1 MGRSKSQAPPP
12 PRAGAL
18 REATDRAREDEVLR
32 ALEACG
38 GNVTHAAVELGVSR
52 RTLTKLL
59 GEYDLIER
67 AREMRRK
74 AWGRRSA
81 MGRPPV

>member
-1 MGRSKSQAPPP
+1 MT
-12 PRAGAL
+12 L
-18 REATDRAREDEVLR
+18 RETLVVAKESSLRQATDRAREDEVLR
-32 ALEACG
+32 ALEECG
-38 GNVTHAAVELGVSR
+38 GCVTHAAVELGVSR

-59 GEYDLIER
+59 GDYGLVER

-81 MGRPPV
+81 MGRPPR

>member
-1 MGRSKSQAPPP
+1 MGKAVQTDSEARSGGLHQV
-12 PRAGAL
+12 
-18 REATDRAREDEVLR
+18 TDRAREDEVLR

-38 GNVTHAAVELGVSR
+38 GCVTHAAEELRVSR

-59 GEYDLIER
+59 GDYDLVER

-81 MGRPPV
+81 MGRPPR

>member
-1 MGRSKSQAPPP
+1 MTS
-12 PRAGAL
+12 L
-18 REATDRAREDEVLR
+18 HEVTDRAREDEVLR
-32 ALEACG
+32 ALEARG
-38 GNVTHAAVELGVSR
+38 GCVTHAAVDLRVSR

-59 GEYDLIER
+59 SDYDLGER

-81 MGRPPV
+81 MGRPPR

>member
-1 MGRSKSQAPPP
+1 MAERVAKAE
-12 PRAGAL
+12 RASLGL

-38 GNVTHAAVELGVSR
+38 GNITHAAKELDVSR

-59 GEYDLIER
+59 GEYDLVER
-67 AREMRRK
+67 AREMRRQS
-74 AWGRRSA
+74 WGRRSA